1 MDQILSNFIPYS
13 NPYVVISWKIPSAFV
28 QVQQEIRTEVLW
40 SDNISMVYP
49 TDVDSSTPYRVSAD
63 TSFTIKG
70 WLFPK
75 SQEPANN
82 IFVIDTN
89 FIPVSGFEIE

>member
-1 MDQILSNFIPYS
+1 
-13 NPYVVISWKIPSAFV
+13 
-28 QVQQEIRTEVLW
+28 
-40 SDNISMVYP
+40 MVYP

-75 SQEPANN
+75 DQGSVNN
-82 IFVIDTN
+82 IFVIDAN
-89 FIPVSGFEIE
+89 FIPVSGFDIF